1 MQEKTD
7 HISKYT
13 ICHKVLKLSLS
24 QEKKKQKTKKQKN
37 SIMTSNYKAKG
48 FSNDFSLI
56 ASNNV
61 YVGKEYI
68 DIYQ

>member
-13 ICHKVLKLSLS
+13 VCHKVLKLSLS
-24 QEKKKQKTKKQKN
+24 QENKNKTKQKN
-37 SIMTSNYKAKG
+37 SIMTPNYKAMG

-56 ASNNV
+56 ASDNV

>member
-7 HISKYT
+7 HIRKYT
-13 ICHKVLKLSLS
+13 VCHKVLKLSLS
-24 QEKKKQKTKKQKN
+24 QEKKKKN
-37 SIMTSNYKAKG
+37 SIMTPNYKAMG